1 MDFRKIDNLSVDCV
15 VLRLEGNLLNVLL
28 RKRTLNLYDENLPVI
43 DDWILPGHYVLK
55 SNNLGETANRVF
67 KELTGEDD
75 ASKNQF
81 RTYGNPNRIKSDK
94 DLLWVRSRGAK
105 VRTITVA
112 YYLIVASNK
121 VLLDKDDSLKWFKLK
136 SLPQMGFD
144 HHKIVNDAY
153 EDIKSKIITDPL
165 IFDFVPIKFTLNE
178 LQTAFESVLD
188 VELDNRNF
196 RKKVSSKS
204 YIVPLE
210 EKQKGVSK
218 KPSRLYM
225 FSSDVYNQVAETD
238 FIINK

>member
-15 VLRLEGNLLNVLL
+15 VFRLEENTLNVLL
-28 RKRTLNLYDENLPVI
+28 RKRTLNLYDENFPVI
-43 DDWILPGHYVLK
+43 DDWTLPGHYVLK

-67 KELTGEDD
+67 KELTGEDHLN
-75 ASKNQF
+75 KNQF
-81 RTYGNPNRIKSDK
+81 RTYGSSTRIKSDK

-105 VRTITVA
+105 VRTVTVA

-121 VLLDKDDSLKWFKLK
+121 VLFDKDDSLKWFKIK

-144 HHKIVNDAY
+144 HHQIVSDAY
-153 EDIKSKIITDPL
+153 EDVKSKIITDPL
-165 IFDFVPIKFTLNE
+165 IFNFVPIKFTLNE
-178 LQTAFESVLD
+178 LQMAFESVLD

-196 RKKVSSKS
+196 RKKVSNKP

-225 FSSDVYNQVAETD
+225 FSHDVYNQVSETD
-238 FIINK
+238 YIINK